1 MGVGGCFVASLLAM
15 TAAFINFSSG
25 RAEPYLPALSL
36 RARRRRARQSHYPI
50 TTIKIYKMILASSID
65 RSVLHLD
72 LDTFFVSVERLR
84 NSRLNGKPVIIG
96 GMSDRG
102 VVSSCSY
109 EARKYGVSSAMP
121 MKMARNMCPDA
132 IVIRGD
138 MDLYSNYS
146 NIVTGIIAE
155 RAPLYEKAS
164 VDEHYIDLT
173 GMDRFY
179 GCYKWSHE
187 LRQYIIK
194 ETGLPISIGLSIN
207 KTVSKIATGEAKPN
221 GEIEVQKEIVLP
233 FLDPLSIRKI
243 PMIGQ
248 KTYQVLRS
256 MGIAT
261 IYTLR
266 NIPVEM
272 LEKLM
277 GKNGIEMWKRA
288 NGIDST
294 PVISYSEQK
303 SISTEHTFEKDTTD
317 LARLNQLLV
326 SMVEKIAFELRK
338 QEKLTSCITVKIR
351 YSNFDTHTLQKRIA
365 YTSFDHVLADITKEL
380 FAKLYQRRMLIRLI
394 GVRFSHMVRGV
405 QQLDMF
411 DDTPEKVSLYMAMDR
426 IRKRFGRN
434 AVRRASGVMTVT
446 EREEKALKQLEN
458 ALKEQNMMEERLKK
472 YMMYGGR

>member
-1 MGVGGCFVASLLAM
+1 MLIVGD
-15 TAAFINFSSG
+15 IE
-25 RAEPYLPALSL
+25 R
-36 RARRRRARQSHYPI
+36 
-50 TTIKIYKMILASSID
+50 SI
-65 RSVLHLD
+65 LHLD

-84 NSRLNGKPVIIG
+84 NSRLIGKPVIIG

-121 MKMARNMCPDA
+121 MKMARSMCPDA

-138 MDLYSNYS
+138 HEAYSNYS
-146 NIVTGIIAE
+146 NMVTEIIAE
-155 RAPLYEKAS
+155 RSPLYEKS
-164 VDEHYIDLT
+164 SIDEHYIDIT

-187 LRQYIIK
+187 LRGYIIK
-194 ETGLPISIGLSIN
+194 ETGLPISIGLSVN

-221 GEIEVQKEIVLP
+221 GEIEVRKDVVLP
-233 FLDPLSIRKI
+233 FLDPLSISKI

-248 KTYQVLRS
+248 KTYHVLRS

-266 NIPVEM
+266 NIPAEM
-272 LEKLM
+272 LQTLM
-277 GKNGIEMWKRA
+277 GKNGIEIWKRA

-317 LARLNQLLV
+317 MTMLNQLLV
-326 SMVEKIAFELRK
+326 SMVERIAYDLRK
-338 QEKLTSCITVKIR
+338 QEKLTSCVTVKIR
-351 YSNFDTHTLQKRIA
+351 YSNFDTHTLQKRIP
-365 YTSFDHVLADITKEL
+365 YTAFDHVLTEVAKEL
-380 FAKLYQRRMLIRLI
+380 FARIYQRRMLIRLI
-394 GVRFSHMVRGV
+394 GVRFSHLVRGV

-411 DDTPEKVSLYMAMDR
+411 DDTPEKVSLYMAMDKL
-426 IRKRFGRN
+426 RKRFGRD
-434 AVRRASGVMTVT
+434 AVRRAAGVMTSS
-446 EREEKALKQLEN
+446 EREEKAKKQVEN
-458 ALKEQNMMEERLKK
+458 ALKEQEMMEERLKG
-472 YMMYGGR
+472 YYMYGFGH

>member
-1 MGVGGCFVASLLAM
+1 M
-15 TAAFINFSSG
+15 FISG
-25 RAEPYLPALSL
+25 N
-36 RARRRRARQSHYPI
+36 
-50 TTIKIYKMILASSID
+50 ID
-65 RSVLHLD
+65 RSILHLD
-72 LDTFFVSVERLR
+72 LDTFFVSVERLK
-84 NSRLNGKPVIIG
+84 NSKLSGKPVIIG

-109 EARKYGVSSAMP
+109 EARRFGVSSAMP

-132 IVIRGD
+132 IIIRGD
-138 MDLYSNYS
+138 MESYSNYS

-155 RAPLYEKAS
+155 KAPLYEKS
-164 VDEHYIDLT
+164 SIDEHYIDIT

-179 GCYKWSHE
+179 GCYQWSHE

-194 ETGLPISIGLSIN
+194 ETGLPISIGLSVN

-221 GEIEVQKEIVLP
+221 GEIEVGRERVLP
-233 FLDPLSIRKI
+233 FLDPLSISKI

-248 KTYQVLRS
+248 KTYHVLRS

-266 NIPVEM
+266 NIPAEM

-277 GKNGIEMWKRA
+277 GKNGIEVWKRA

-317 LARLNQLLV
+317 IAMLNQLLV
-326 SMVEKIAFELRK
+326 SMVEKITYELRK
-338 QEKLTSCITVKIR
+338 QEKLTSCVTVKIR
-351 YSNFDTHTLQKRIA
+351 YSNFDTHTLQKRIP
-365 YTSFDHVLADITKEL
+365 YTSFDHVLTDITKEL
-380 FAKLYQRRMLIRLI
+380 FSRLYQRRMLIRLI
-394 GVRFSHMVRGV
+394 GVRFSHLVRGV

-411 DDTPEKVSLYMAMDR
+411 DDTPEKVNLYMAMDR
-426 IRKRFGRN
+426 IRKRFGKN
-434 AVRRASGVMTVT
+434 AIRRAAGVMTSS
-446 EREEKALKQLEN
+446 EREEKALKQIEM
-458 ALKEQNMMEERLKK
+458 ALKEQQMMEERLRGY
-472 YMMYGGR
+472 YMHGFGH